1 MHLRELLAGIKTRAS
16 WGEESPLLSGL
27 HYDSRQIQPG
37 NAFVAIRGE
46 QVDGNRFVGA
56 AQARG
61 AVAVLSEAARPVGHN
76 GVWVQVED
84 GRRALASAAANWFGQ
99 PSRQL
104 RLVGITGT
112 NGKTT
117 TAFLCE
123 SLLRSAGWHT
133 GLLGTIEYHVGDAVF
148 ASPHTTPES
157 YDLQQLFRSMVDAG
171 CGAAVLEV
179 SSHAL
184 AMERVWTT
192 AFEVAIFT
200 NLTQDHLDFH
210 GTMAA
215 YGEAKRRLFTGT
227 GAAPPRH
234 AVVNAD
240 DAAAEA
246 MVRGFPGRIWRFGF
260 GSEAELQAS
269 ALRQT
274 PQGIA
279 FRLRGPGGWEA
290 EIASPLLG
298 RVNALNLLAAMGA
311 GLALGL
317 DREQVIAGVCNLPR
331 VPGRF
336 ERVYAGQPFTVVVDY
351 AHTPDALR
359 NLLAMARELVGGD
372 GRVITLFGCG
382 GDRDRGKRPLMGRA
396 AGAGSDLVVLTSD
409 NPRSEDPLEIL
420 AQARAGLEGA
430 TTPLHVEVD
439 RRAAIRYAIGQ
450 ARRGDIVVL
459 AGKGHEDY
467 QIVGEQ
473 KLHFDDREEA
483 LAALTAGGGA

>member
-1 MHLRELLAGIKTRAS
+1 MHLRELVAGIETRAVV
-16 WGEESPLLSGL
+16 GESSLKLTGL

-46 QVDGNRFVGA
+46 QVDGNHFIGT

-61 AVAVLSEAARPVGHN
+61 ALAVLSEAAAPAGHA
-76 GVWVQVED
+76 GAWVQVVNA
-84 GRRALASAAANWFGQ
+84 RRALAAASANWFGQ
-99 PSRQL
+99 PSREL

-123 SLLRSAGWHT
+123 SLLRGAGWRT
-133 GLLGTIEYHVGDAVF
+133 GLLGTIEYHVGDVVI

-157 YDLQQLFRSMVDAG
+157 YDLQQLFRRMVDAR

-184 AMERVWTT
+184 AMDRVWTT
-192 AFEVAIFT
+192 AFEVAVFT
-200 NLTQDHLDFH
+200 NLTQDHLDYH

-215 YGEAKRRLFTGT
+215 YLEAKRRLFTGT
-227 GAAPPRH
+227 GAGVPRH
-234 AVVNAD
+234 AVVNAE
-240 DAAAEA
+240 DAATAA
-246 MVRGFPGRIWRFGF
+246 ILRDFGGHIWRFGF
-260 GSEAELQAS
+260 GAEAELQAS
-269 ALRQT
+269 HLRQT

-279 FRLRGPGGWEA
+279 FQLRGPEGWEA
-290 EIASPLLG
+290 EIVSPLLG
-298 RVNALNLLAAMGA
+298 RVNALNLLAAIGS

-317 DREQVIAGVCNLPR
+317 NREQVVAGVCNLPR

-359 NLLAMARELVGGD
+359 NVMAMARELVPAG

-396 AGAGSDLVVLTSD
+396 AGQGSDLVVLTSD
-409 NPRSEDPLEIL
+409 NPRSEDPEAIL
-420 AQARAGLEGA
+420 AQAKAGL
-430 TTPLHVEVD
+430 TDTPIPVHVEVD
-439 RRAAIRYAIGQ
+439 RRTAIRYAIAQ
-450 ARRGDIVVL
+450 ARPGDIVVL

-467 QIVGEQ
+467 QILGQQ
-473 KLHFDDREEA
+473 KIHFDDREEA
-483 LAALTAGGGA
+483 LAALTAGGDA